1 MLAVESTVTPA
12 LQLITFQAA
21 DTSNWR
27 TSRRGEKTLITRDV
41 SFPPFI
47 HNFSHFAKFS
57 HFWQKTEDISL
68 FSSGRFSWRP
78 NSLRLV
84 RNFTSAFFARHL
96 QLLFDSGFGTM
107 ARCQRFD
114 LKGSSWRVGGRGLV
128 PETARQAAPRCPP
141 PVGSGCI
148 VTSAGNLVHHQRP
161 VSSRSA
167 LTEDR

>member
-47 HNFSHFAKFS
+47 HKFS
-57 HFWQKTEDISL
+57 HFGKILSL
-68 FSSGRFSWRP
+68 LAKNRRHFIILLWPLQLEAKQPAARSKFHLRFLRP
-78 NSLRLV
+78 TPATSVRLRVWHNGAVPAVRSQRVELEGGVWSLRP
-84 RNFTSAFFARHL
+84 RGKRHPGV
-96 QLLFDSGFGTM
+96 LLRWG
-107 ARCQRFD
+107 
-114 LKGSSWRVGGRGLV
+114 
-128 PETARQAAPRCPP
+128 QA
-141 PVGSGCI
+141 